1 MALSRYTDVP
11 EKPQLIEAQNRVR
24 AKLIGFTQ
32 PLATTLRDYP
42 ESDTSIAA
50 RYARAIAWYRVPDLP
65 KALPM
70 IDALIAEEPEN
81 PYFYELKGQMLFES
95 GRVAEAL
102 EPYEKAAA
110 LAPDEPLIEVGLA
123 KVQLET
129 NNQAL
134 TLPALKNLETAVQRE
149 PGMAD
154 AWRLLTVA
162 YSRLGRNGETALAQA
177 EYSMLLGE
185 RNQSRVLAERAMG
198 ILPQGSPGWLR
209 AQDIVTQLDRKKS

>member
-1 MALSRYTDVP
+1 
-11 EKPQLIEAQNRVR
+11 
-24 AKLIGFTQ
+24 
-32 PLATTLRDYP
+32 
-42 ESDTSIAA
+42 
-50 RYARAIAWYRVPDLP
+50 
-65 KALPM
+65 
-70 IDALIAEEPEN
+70 
-81 PYFYELKGQMLFES
+81 MLFES